1 MVHHAWTV
9 LCWRSAIDRDS
20 NNMSIHDVLE
30 QLIIGAEP
38 APGLVVP
45 IEYQVVSL
53 WAREHKETGT
63 QGISRITLIPPTG
76 TERVLSE
83 LAINL
88 SEVERMRHRLLCHG
102 LEVPQAGRY
111 YFRVEVQDEGEV
123 EWRQVALVPLTVLF
137 LPQTDADIRDGDQ
150 VSSE

>member
-9 LCWRSAIDRDS
+9 LCWRSVIDRDT
-20 NNMSIHDVLE
+20 NNVSIHDVLE
-30 QLIIGAEP
+30 QLTVGAEP
-38 APGLVVP
+38 TPGLVLP

-53 WAREHKETGT
+53 WAREHKETGAR
-63 QGISRITLIPPTG
+63 GVSRITLIPPMG

-102 LEVPQAGRY
+102 FEVPQTGRY
-111 YFRVEVQDEGEV
+111 YFRVEVQDEGEE

-137 LPQTDADIRDGDQ
+137 VPQTDAVIPEADHK
-150 VSSE
+150 SS